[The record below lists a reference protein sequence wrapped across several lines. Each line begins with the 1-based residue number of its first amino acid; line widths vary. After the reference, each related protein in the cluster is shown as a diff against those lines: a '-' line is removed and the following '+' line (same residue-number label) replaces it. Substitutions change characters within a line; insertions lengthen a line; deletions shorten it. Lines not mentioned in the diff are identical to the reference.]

1 MQRFRTMTLLSLLM
15 DGSND
20 LLGFDFLVFG
30 LLSPSKGAVSVSPA
44 GMAFF
49 SASQFRLREQAK
61 RNLIRPITAYAKKIV
76 RYARTADHPFDA
88 CRVWTTHPQVIIP
101 KAVPAV
107 PMSEYHAKM
116 SLRTAAGV
124 RCASVDS
131 STARNGPISLPLVE
145 AHQSLT
151 STEIG

>member
-1 MQRFRTMTLLSLLM
+1 MTLLSLLM

-20 LLGFDFLVFG
+20 LLGFDFLAFG
-30 LLSPSKGAVSVSPA
+30 QLSPSKGAVSVSPA
-44 GMAFF
+44 GVTF

-61 RNLIRPITAYAKKIV
+61 RNLIRPITAYAKKTV
-76 RYARTADHPFDA
+76 RYARTTDHPFDA

-151 STEIG
+151 STGI

>member
-1 MQRFRTMTLLSLLM
+1 MILLSLLM

-20 LLGFDFLVFG
+20 LLGFDSLAFG
-30 LLSPSKGAVSVSPA
+30 LLSPSKGAVSASVA
-44 GMAFF
+44 GVTFL

-61 RNLIRPITAYAKKIV
+61 RNLIRPITAYAKKIA

-116 SLRTAAGV
+116 SLRTAAGL

-131 STARNGPISLPLVE
+131 STARKGPISLPLVE
-145 AHQSLT
+145 AHQSLI
-151 STEIG
+151 STEI

>member
-1 MQRFRTMTLLSLLM
+1 MILLSLLM

-20 LLGFDFLVFG
+20 LLGFDFLAFG
-30 LLSPSKGAVSVSPA
+30 LLSPSKGAVSVSPV
-44 GMAFF
+44 GVTFF
-49 SASQFRLREQAK
+49 SASQLRLREQAK
-61 RNLIRPITAYAKKIV
+61 INLIRPITAYAKKIV

-116 SLRTAAGV
+116 SPRAAAGV

-131 STARNGPISLPLVE
+131 SIARNGPISLPLVE
-145 AHQSLT
+145 AHQSLI
-151 STEIG
+151 STEI